1 MQQQPNHYTHA
12 LVRPPGASYVN
23 AIAEHPQRIDV
34 SLAQRQHVVYVAA
47 LRQAGVKVTTLKP
60 DERFPDACF
69 MQDPAM
75 VIRLP
80 STAQPRGD
88 TSLGGIA
95 ILNRMGA
102 PGRVGE
108 TALIADLLR
117 AQFETI
123 ALTAPATLEGGDVL
137 NVGNRLLV
145 GQSGRTNRAGLAQL
159 RAIFE
164 PRGSRVESVSVGDFL
179 HLLTAVTYIGRG
191 IVVVHEDF
199 AEHPILQ
206 SFEQVLVP
214 RAEAY
219 AANTLGIGKYVIMPA
234 GFPATV
240 EQIRAREFEVMEVPM
255 SEFQKADGGISCLSL
270 IW

>member
-1 MQQQPNHYTHA
+1 MTNLPNVFTQA

-23 AIAEHPQRIDV
+23 AIAENPRAIDV

-47 LRQAGVKVTTLKP
+47 LREAGVKVKILQP

-75 VIRLP
+75 VIYLP

-88 TSLGGIA
+88 STLAGIA
-95 ILNRMGA
+95 ILNRMGT
-102 PGRVGE
+102 PSRVGE
-108 TALIADLLR
+108 TALVAELLR
-117 AQFETI
+117 AQFETV
-123 ALTAPATLEGGDVL
+123 ALAPPATLEGGDVL
-137 NVGNRLLV
+137 NVGSRLIV
-145 GQSGRTNRAGLAQL
+145 GKSARTNSAGIAQL

-164 PRGSRVESVSVGDFL
+164 PRGTRVESTSVGEFL

-191 IVVVHEDF
+191 IIVVHQDF
-199 AEHPILQ
+199 AEHPLLR

-214 RAEAY
+214 REEAY

-234 GFPATV
+234 GFPKTA
-240 EQIRAREFEVMEVPM
+240 EQIRSREFEVLQVPM
-255 SEFQKADGGISCLSL
+255 SEFQKADGGVSCLSL
-270 IW
+270 VW

>member
-1 MQQQPNHYTHA
+1 MHTQSNDFSHA
-12 LVRPPGASYVN
+12 LVRPPGAHFVN

-34 SLAQRQHVVYVAA
+34 SLAARQHGVYVAA
-47 LRQAGVKVTTLKP
+47 LREAGVKVTTLKP

-75 VIRLP
+75 VIRMP

-95 ILNRMGA
+95 ILNRMGT
-102 PGRVGE
+102 PSRVGE
-108 TALIADLLR
+108 TELVADVLR

-137 NVGNRLLV
+137 NVGNRLIV
-145 GQSGRTNRAGLAQL
+145 GKSARTNGAGIAQL
-159 RAIFE
+159 RSIFE
-164 PRGSRVESVSVGDFL
+164 PRGSRVESASVGEFL
-179 HLLTAVTYIGRG
+179 HLLTAVTYVGRG
-191 IVVVHEDF
+191 IVVVHQDF

-206 SFEQVLVP
+206 SFEQVIVP
-214 RAEAY
+214 RSEAY

-234 GFPATV
+234 GFPKTA
-240 EQIRAREFEVMEVPM
+240 EQIRARDFEVMEVPM
-255 SEFQKADGGISCLSL
+255 SEFRKADGGVSCLSL